1 MEGKGDVISTQT
13 RVVLGLAGI
22 LAMSAVDLPAADSV
36 APRPTSAR
44 EVAHPRVLHGDS
56 FDDRWFWL
64 RERENPEV
72 LAHLAA
78 ENAYAEAMT
87 AASRPLADQLYGELV
102 GRLIEDDEGVPARR
116 GDWLYFW
123 RLSKG
128 LQHRVWL
135 RRPAAGGPEQTLVDL
150 NELGR
155 GEKFIALGAFEVSDD
170 GKQLA
175 YSLDRVGFRQY
186 TLYVRDLVRNVTRE
200 ESVPEV
206 TSVAWAADGRS
217 LFYVVED
224 DAKRPHRLW
233 RWALDSGERTLV
245 HEEGD
250 ERFGVSVER
259 SRSGAWIFATSASHT
274 ASEVRLIDPGA
285 PAATPR
291 LVAPRRAGHEY
302 YLEHSG
308 ERLFVRSNRAGGNFA
323 LFETRAADP
332 AETGWK
338 VVRSHDPQAML
349 EEVDAFAR
357 HLVLS
362 ERAGGLM
369 RFRVLDLASGGDHL
383 VTLPEVAYV
392 ARGAEN
398 EVFDTDRFRYHYESP
413 KTPASVFD
421 YRIADRTSE
430 LLKRDVIP
438 GFDPAVWEL
447 SRIEAPAKDGVRVPL
462 TVVHRRG
469 LVPDGTHR
477 ALLRGYGSYGYAYPT
492 GFDTNAVSLLER
504 GFVLATAH
512 VRGGGELG
520 KAWHEQGRMAAKMNT
535 FTDFIAC
542 AEELVRRGYTSPA
555 RLAITGGSAGGL
567 LMGAVTN
574 LRPDLFGVVLSYVPF
589 VDVINTMLDT
599 SLPLTVGE
607 FEEWG
612 NPAVEE
618 QYRWMIA
625 YSPYE
630 NLAVKAYPA
639 MLVRTSFHDSQVM
652 YWEPAKYVAR
662 LRSLKTDGNPLLFR
676 INLDAGGHGGFA
688 GRYDRLRD
696 TAADYAFLLTTLP

>member
-1 MEGKGDVISTQT
+1 MEREGDVIFTPGS
-13 RVVLGLAGI
+13 VVLGFAGI
-22 LAMSAVDLPAADSV
+22 VAMSAAALNAAD
-36 APRPTSAR
+36 AATPKPPRAR
-44 EVAHPRVLHGDS
+44 EVAHPRVLHGDR

-64 RERENPEV
+64 RERDSPEV

-87 AASRPLADQLYGELV
+87 AASRPLAEQLYGELV

-116 GDWLYFW
+116 GEWLYFW
-123 RLSKG
+123 RLKQG
-128 LQHRVWL
+128 QQHRVWL
-135 RRPAAGGPEQTLVDL
+135 RRPAAGGPEETLVDL
-150 NELGR
+150 NEIGR
-155 GEKFIALGAFEVSDD
+155 EEKFIALGDFEVSDD
-170 GKQLA
+170 GTQLA
-175 YSLDRVGFRQY
+175 FSLDRVGFRQY
-186 TLYVRDLVRNVTRE
+186 TLHVRDLVRKVTRE

-245 HEEGD
+245 YEEGD

-259 SRSGAWIFATSASHT
+259 SRSGAWIFVTSASHT
-274 ASEVRLIDPGA
+274 TSEVRLIDA
-285 PAATPR
+285 VRPAAGPR

-308 ERLFVRSNRAGGNFA
+308 ERLFVRSNRDGGNFA

-332 AETGWK
+332 AEALWQ
-338 VVRSHDPQAML
+338 VVRPHDPEAML
-349 EEVDAFAR
+349 EQIDAFAR

-362 ERAGGLM
+362 ERAAGLM
-369 RFRVLDLASGGDHL
+369 RFRVLDLASGDDHV

-398 EVFDTDRFRYHYESP
+398 DVFDTDRFRYHYESP
-413 KTPASVFD
+413 TTPASVFD
-421 YRIADRTSE
+421 YRIPDRASE
-430 LLKRDVIP
+430 LLKRDAIP
-438 GFDPAVWEL
+438 GFDPAAWEL
-447 SRIEAPAKDGVRVPL
+447 SRIEAPADDGTRVPL

-469 LVPDGTHR
+469 LVLDGSHR

-492 GFDTNAVSLLER
+492 GFDANAVSLLER

-520 KAWHEQGRMAAKMNT
+520 KGWHEAGRMAAKMNT

-542 AEELVRRGYTSPA
+542 AEELVRRRYTAPA

-574 LRPDLFGVVLSYVPF
+574 LRPDLFGAVLSYVPF

-612 NPAVEE
+612 NPAIEE

-630 NLAVKAYPA
+630 NLAARAYPA
-639 MLVRTSFHDSQVM
+639 MLVRTSLHDSQVM

-662 LRSLKTDGNPLLFR
+662 LRSLKTDANPLLFR